1 MKTIGLIGGMS
12 WESTVTYY
20 QVINETVKK
29 ALGGYHSAK
38 CILYS
43 VDFSEIEACQRSGD
57 WDRTAEILTLAAQS
71 LEKAGADFIVICTN
85 TMHKVAAR
93 IQSGIT
99 VPLLH
104 IADVTADELEQNGI
118 KTAAFLGT
126 RYSMEED
133 FLSKILEGRG
143 IRVLVPEP
151 EDRRKVNDIIF
162 GELCLGTIREESR
175 RTLLDVI
182 ARLGDKGAQGAILG
196 CTELGL
202 LVKDGDSSLPVFD
215 TTLLHAR
222 KAALKAIS

>member
-43 VDFSEIEACQRSGD
+43 VDFSKIEACQRSGD
-57 WDRTAEILTLAAQS
+57 WDRTAEILTQAAQS

-85 TMHKVAAR
+85 TMHKVAAQ

-126 RYSMEED
+126 RYSMEEN

-143 IRVLVPEP
+143 IRVMVPEP

-175 RTLLDVI
+175 RTLLNVI

-222 KAALKAIS
+222 KAALEAIS